1 MIQILGF
8 RRVITLAILIA
19 ANLALAGALYS
30 LVLPQKDKTEREL
43 RSTRSAVNARRDEVA
58 TLKNEYEQI
67 QEQKNLFENLQQ
79 AGFFTVQD
87 RINARKTIE
96 QIQKESKV
104 LAARYDIQAIQVQ
117 ESPLAAEADHV
128 LLHSPMSFSLDALD
142 DIDVYSFM
150 YWAQNAFPGQV
161 AINSLTIER
170 RMDVDEITL
179 KQIGTGTPVV
189 LVSATVNFSW
199 NTMVPRAQLPEQ
211 LSQPAS
217 LQR

>member
-19 ANLALAGALYS
+19 VNLALAGALYS
-30 LVLPQKDKTEREL
+30 LILPQKDKVEREL
-43 RSTRSAVNARRDEVA
+43 RTTRSAVNARRTEVA

-67 QEQKNLFENLQQ
+67 QEQKNLFENLQN
-79 AGFFTVQD
+79 AGFFTTQD

-96 QIQKESKV
+96 QIQRESKV

-117 ESPLAAEADHV
+117 ENPAAATADHV
-128 LLHSPMSFSLDALD
+128 LLHSPMKFSLDALD

-161 AINSLTIER
+161 GIDSVTIER
-170 RMDVDEITL
+170 KLDVDEITL
-179 KQIGTGTPVV
+179 KQIGTGRPVV
-189 LVSATVNFSW
+189 LVSATVDFSW
-199 NTMVPRAQLPEQ
+199 NTMVPRTQLPEQ
-211 LSQPAS
+211 LNQPGIP
-217 LQR
+217 Q